1 MVTKQERMLLHMTR
15 QKKIHRHKFADRF
28 PAIAAILLL
37 LITVVLLQAA
47 GELVNYPLAK
57 GIPGY
62 TTNGA
67 IGFVIVS
74 LIALWLYK
82 RWFYPEFEGNLR
94 GGNPREGIRLSLLIL
109 IYWIITFPIQFLF
122 TPAVFGWPTFRT
134 LSLSLMAGF
143 IEEVSFRGLPVSLL
157 MRQWRDERRIL
168 AVSVLTS
175 VVFGVIHIANLVS
188 GANPGSTIMQIIG
201 ATGMGLFLCGVYLR
215 CRNLWIT
222 IAVHALH
229 DLLCFLD
236 VAGIHDGVV
245 VQEVTWF
252 SYLDLAC
259 CVGLGVLGIWM
270 VRPSKRAEIRRLW
283 NRKWNIADAPAGT
296 DAPAAVV

>member
-1 MVTKQERMLLHMTR
+1 MTR

-37 LITVVLLQAA
+37 LITVVLLQVA
-47 GELVNYPLAK
+47 GGLVNYPLAR

-94 GGNPREGIRLSLLIL
+94 GGNPREGIRLSLFIL
-109 IYWIITFPIQFLF
+109 IYWVITFPIQFLF

-134 LSLSLMAGF
+134 LSLALMAGF

-157 MRQWRDERRIL
+157 MRQWHDERRIL

-175 VVFGVIHIANLVS
+175 VVFGVIHIANLFA
-188 GANPGSTIMQIIG
+188 GADPGSTIMQIIG
-201 ATGMGLFLCGVYLR
+201 ATGMGLFLCGIYLR
-215 CRNLWIT
+215 CGNLWIT

-236 VAGIHDGVV
+236 VAGIQDGVV
-245 VQEVTWF
+245 VQEITWF
-252 SYLDLAC
+252 SYLDLAFS
-259 CVGLGVLGIWM
+259 VGLGVLGIWM

-283 NRKWNIADAPAGT
+283 NRKWNIVDAPAGT
-296 DAPAAVV
+296 DASADTDAPAVVV